1 MKVSIVTAV
10 WNRAETIRAA
20 LESVARQKR
29 DGFDL
34 EHVLVDG
41 GSTDG
46 TADAIR
52 AYAEDARRADA
63 AGRGGAGSG
72 RLTVR
77 WVSERD
83 RGLYDAINKGI
94 RMATGDVVGLV
105 HSDDVLAEDDTLAK
119 VARAFR
125 DGTDATY
132 ADVRFVAGGG
142 TVDEIRRRPA
152 RRYCTGRLFRR
163 WMFRFATFPA
173 HPSTFVRRACFERYG
188 LYSLDYPICADFELM
203 LRLFVTHR
211 IRARYLPV
219 CTHVMR
225 TGGLS
230 TGGFRSNV
238 AINRQDLRALRANG
252 IRSCLPLIYLKY
264 PFKAWGFVLAA
275 ALRCLPRRDGRG
287 GFLV

>member
-1 MKVSIVTAV
+1 MTISIVTVV
-10 WNRAETIRAA
+10 WNRAETIRVA
-20 LESVARQKR
+20 LASVARQKR
-29 DGFDL
+29 DGYDL
-34 EHVLVDG
+34 EHVIVDG

-46 TADAIR
+46 TIDVVR
-52 AYAEDARRADA
+52 RYAEDVRRAE
-63 AGRGGAGSG
+63 AGRRKGATAGSF
-72 RLTVR
+72 TVR

-94 RMATGDVVGLV
+94 RLATGDVIGLV

-119 VARAFR
+119 VAQAFCAEV
-125 DGTDATY
+125 DATY
-132 ADVRFVAGGG
+132 ADVRFVVGGR
-142 TVDEIRRRPA
+142 TEDEIRRQPT
-152 RRYCTGRLFRR
+152 RRYCTGRFFRR

-173 HPSTFVRRACFERYG
+173 HPSTFVRRACFEKYG

-211 IRARYLPV
+211 IRTRYLPI

-225 TGGLS
+225 MGGLS

-252 IRSCLPLIYLKY
+252 VWSCLPLIYLKY
-264 PFKAWGFVLAA
+264 LFKVWGFVFRHAEG
-275 ALRCLPRRDGRG
+275 GR
-287 GFLV
+287 

>member
-1 MKVSIVTAV
+1 MKISIVTAV
-10 WNRAETIRAA
+10 WNRAETIRSA

-34 EHVLVDG
+34 EHILVDG

-46 TADAIR
+46 TVDVLRTYAADV
-52 AYAEDARRADA
+52 RRAAAERCEGDS
-63 AGRGGAGSG
+63 AGRF
-72 RLTVR
+72 TVR

-94 RMATGDVVGLV
+94 RLATGDVIGLV
-105 HSDDVLAEDDTLAK
+105 HSDDVLAEDDTLARI
-119 VARAFR
+119 AQAFR
-125 DGTDATY
+125 AEVDATY
-132 ADVRFVAGGG
+132 ADVRFVVGGR
-142 TVDEIRRRPA
+142 TLDEIRRQPT
-152 RRYCTGRLFRR
+152 RRYCTGRFFRR

-173 HPSTFVRRACFERYG
+173 HPSTFVRRACFEKYG

-211 IRARYLPV
+211 IRTRYLPI

-225 TGGLS
+225 MGGLS

-238 AINRQDLRALRANG
+238 AINSQDLRALRANG
-252 IRSCLPLIYLKY
+252 VWSCLPLIYLKY
-264 PFKAWGFVLAA
+264 LFKVWGFVFRRQILC
-275 ALRCLPRRDGRG
+275 ALSSRA
-287 GFLV
+287 